1 MSSTDTKYSQKTV
14 TPSPAKYNF
23 REIEAKWQA
32 LWREAEL
39 FKASED
45 PTRPKFYGLEFFPYP
60 SGSGLSVGHCR
71 NYIPTDVFCR
81 YRHMNG
87 DNVLHPMG
95 WDAFGLPAEN
105 EAIRRHAH
113 PRETVPQYIATYK
126 RQMNLIGLSY
136 DWSREVN
143 SSSPDYYRWT
153 QWFFLLLY
161 RRGLAYRST
170 APANWCPSCATVVAN
185 EEVEQGL
192 HERCGTPI
200 EKKDLPQWFFRITA
214 YADRLLDDLDTVDW
228 PESIKTMQRNWIGR
242 SVGVE
247 FDMAIEDHPGKAM
260 RVFTTRVDTVFGMSF
275 AVLAPEH
282 PLVAEITT
290 PEHSLEVQ
298 EYVRQARRT
307 SEIDRLSTD
316 RQRTGCFTGAYA
328 LNPVNNQKVPVFIA
342 DYVLLSYGT
351 GAIMAV
357 PGHDT
362 RDYDFAKNYNL
373 PVTTVIAP
381 EGWDGQTLDSP
392 HTGDGTM
399 VNSGAFNG
407 LSNAEGAHQIADWM
421 EQRGIGKKQVNY
433 RLRDWLISRQR
444 YWGAPIPIVHC
455 DKCGEVAVPE
465 DQLPVLLPDVENYEP
480 PGDGS
485 SPLAGIADFVN
496 TTCPQ
501 CSGPARRETDTMGGF
516 ACSSWYFL
524 RYADP
529 HNDHKPF
536 DPAKAAFWLP
546 VDLYVGGAEHAVMH
560 LLYARFWT
568 KVIHDAGMIGFVEP
582 FQRLKNQGMMLAP
595 DPENPGVMVKMSKSK
610 GNVVTPDEM
619 AQKYGADA
627 LRVYELFVAPF
638 EDTVPW
644 SEEGIN
650 GAWRFLN
657 RVYRV
662 IADRPQSWV
671 SNWRETV
678 REETVSEEA
687 RALARKTHQTIAKV
701 TQDVSDFAFNT
712 AVSALMELTNQMY
725 DFVQAK
731 NGLDYQCAVFS
742 QSVESLI
749 MLLAPIAPHLADE
762 LWAMLGNDGFTYDRP
777 WPQYDPEIARADTVT
792 IVIQVNG
799 KLRDK
804 VQAPAETPADELEKM
819 ARASEKVVAAL
830 DGKSIRKVIVV
841 PQKLVNV
848 VIG

>member
-1 MSSTDTKYSQKTV
+1 MSSTKTKDSSKTS
-14 TPSPAKYNF
+14 TTSAARYNF
-23 REIEAKWQA
+23 REIEARWQA
-32 LWREAEL
+32 RWNDAAL
-39 FKASED
+39 FRASED
-45 PTRPKFYGLEFFPYP
+45 PSRPKFYGLEFFPYP

-71 NYIPTDVFCR
+71 NYIPTDVYCR

-105 EAIRRHAH
+105 EAIRRHSH
-113 PRETVPQYIATYK
+113 PKETVPRYIATYK

-136 DWSREVN
+136 DWTREIN

-170 APANWCPSCATVVAN
+170 APANWCPDCATVVAN

-200 EKKDLPQWFFRITA
+200 EKKDLPQWFFKITA
-214 YADRLLDDLDTVDW
+214 YAERLLNDLDTVDW

-247 FDMAIEDHPGKAM
+247 FDMAIDAHHGKAM

-282 PLVAEITT
+282 SLVEEITT
-290 PEHSLEVQ
+290 AERLPEVR
-298 EYVRQARRT
+298 EYVLRARRT
-307 SEIDRLSTD
+307 SDIDRLSTE
-316 RQRTGCFTGAYA
+316 RERTGCFTGAFA
-328 LNPVNNQKVPVFIA
+328 VNPVNGEKVPVFVA

-362 RDYDFAKNYNL
+362 RDYDFAKNYDL
-373 PVTTVIAP
+373 PVRTVIAP
-381 EGWDGQTLDSP
+381 EGWDGQPLAEA
-392 HTGDGTM
+392 HTGEGTM
-399 VNSGAFNG
+399 VNSGDFDG
-407 LSNAEGAHQIADWM
+407 LPNAEGAERIAEWM
-421 EQRGIGKKQVNY
+421 QQRGIGQKQVNY

-455 DKCGEVAVPE
+455 ARCGEVPVPE
-465 DQLPVLLPDVENYEP
+465 DHLPVLLPDVQNYEP
-480 PGDGS
+480 SGDGS
-485 SPLAGIADFVN
+485 SPLAAIPEFVN
-496 TTCPQ
+496 TMCPR
-501 CSGPARRETDTMGGF
+501 CGGPATRETDTMGGF

-529 HNDHKPF
+529 HNSLEAF
-536 DPAKAAFWLP
+536 NPAKAAFWLP

-582 FQRLKNQGMMLAP
+582 FQRLKNQGMLLAP
-595 DPENPGVMVKMSKSK
+595 DPENPGVMVKMSKSR

-619 AQKYGADA
+619 AEKYGADA

-662 IADRPQSWV
+662 IADRPQSFV
-671 SNWRETV
+671 PTWRETV
-678 REETVSEEA
+678 REETQSEEA
-687 RALARKTHQTIAKV
+687 KALARKTHQTIAKV
-701 TQDVSDFAFNT
+701 TEDVSGFAFNT
-712 AVSALMELTNQMY
+712 AVSALMELTNQIY

-731 NGLDYQCAVFS
+731 NGLDYKCAVFS
-742 QSVESLI
+742 QAAESLI

-762 LWAMLGNDGFTYDRP
+762 LWEMLGNEGFTYNRA
-777 WPQYDPEIARADTVT
+777 WPAYDPEVAREEVIT

-799 KLRDK
+799 KVRDK
-804 VQAPAETPADELEKM
+804 VQAPAGTSSEELEKM
-819 ARASEKVVAAL
+819 ARGNQRVNEAL
-830 DGKSIRKVIVV
+830 DGKAIKKVIVV
-841 PQKLVNV
+841 PERLVNV